1 MISSLPA
8 SGRRARRLVGA
19 ACLLLS
25 LAGTPACAAR
35 HARRGGA
42 LDAELAQILPR
53 PSPGA
58 SAAALDAS
66 AWRAGRQRLADL
78 RRIVEGAGPRTL
90 RVRLALREPRTGQVL
105 EARGAIAIA
114 PPAIATDARAR
125 TAGSAS
131 LDPEG
136 ALRMILLGPGGTT
149 ALDLWARGDRFRF
162 AVPALDLLK
171 RGDASTP
178 RAALRGLPVDF
189 LRWWMLHPAAGTLLW
204 YERAASTDCFVL
216 RDGDAVID
224 LRINDRGLIGARRTT
239 WSTAEGARRRQLDE
253 EVVIAEGA
261 GCGNV
266 RYAQA
271 STGLLVTVI
280 CEAEERDRAPDPR
293 AFVDPDALRPGDGS

>member
-1 MISSLPA
+1 MSDRRMRRPA
-8 SGRRARRLVGA
+8 SA

-25 LAGTPACAAR
+25 LACAPACAANV
-35 HARRGGA
+35 APRGGV
-42 LDAELAQILPR
+42 LDAEFAALLPR
-53 PSPGA
+53 PPPGA
-58 SAAALDAS
+58 PAARPDAS
-66 AWRAGRQRLADL
+66 AWRDGRRRLADL
-78 RRIVEGAGPRTL
+78 RREVEGAGPRTL

-114 PPAIATDARAR
+114 PPAVAADGRAR
-125 TAGSAS
+125 GAGSAAVE
-131 LDPEG
+131 PGG

-149 ALDLWARGDRFRF
+149 ALDLWTRGDRFRF

-178 RAALRGLPVDF
+178 RASLRGLPVDF
-189 LRWWMLHPAAGTLLW
+189 LRWWMLHPAEGKLLW
-204 YERAASTDCFVL
+204 YERAASADSFVL
-216 RDGDAVID
+216 RDGDAVIE
-224 LRINDRGLIGARRTT
+224 LRVDDRGAIGARRTT
-239 WSTAEGARRRQLDE
+239 WSASSGARRRQLDE
-253 EVVIAEGA
+253 EVVIAERM

>member
-1 MISSLPA
+1 MTTSLPA
-8 SGRRARRLVGA
+8 PGHRERRLVSA

-25 LAGTPACAAR
+25 LACTPACAANV
-35 HARRGGA
+35 ARRGGP
-42 LDAELAQILPR
+42 LDAEFARMLPR
-53 PSPGA
+53 PSPGTP
-58 SAAALDAS
+58 AARPDPS
-66 AWRAGRQRLADL
+66 AWREGRARLSAL
-78 RRIVEGAGPRTL
+78 RREVEGAGPRTL

-114 PPAIATDARAR
+114 PPAIDGRAPAAGDALLA
-125 TAGSAS
+125 
-131 LDPEG
+131 PEG

-178 RAALRGLPVDF
+178 RASLRGLPVDF

-204 YERAASTDCFVL
+204 YERAASTASFVL

-224 LRINDRGLIGARRTT
+224 LRIHDRGLIGARRTT
-239 WSTAEGARRRQLDE
+239 WAAEGARRRKLDE
-253 EVVIAEGA
+253 EVVIAEGM
-261 GCGNV
+261 GCGHV

-271 STGLLVTVI
+271 STGLLVTVT
-280 CEAEERDRAPDPR
+280 CEAAERDRAPDPR
-293 AFVDPDALRPGDGS
+293 AFVDPDAIAPEDGS

>member
-1 MISSLPA
+1 M
-8 SGRRARRLVGA
+8 RRPVSA

-25 LAGTPACAAR
+25 LACAPACAVQGP
-35 HARRGGA
+35 RRGGA
-42 LDAELAQILPR
+42 LDAEFAQLLPR
-53 PSPGA
+53 PAPDA
-58 SAAALDAS
+58 PAAP
-66 AWRAGRQRLADL
+66 AWREGRQRLADL
-78 RRIVEGAGPRTL
+78 RREVAGAGPRTL
-90 RVRLALREPRTGQVL
+90 RVRLSLREPRTGQVI

-114 PPAIATDARAR
+114 PPAVAVDGRAR
-125 TAGSAS
+125 GAGSAAIE
-131 LDPEG
+131 PEG

-149 ALDLWARGDRFRF
+149 ALDLWTRGDRFRF

-178 RAALRGLPVDF
+178 RASLRGLPVDF

-204 YERAASTDCFVL
+204 YERAASVDAFVL
-216 RDGDAVID
+216 RDGDAVIE
-224 LRINDRGLIGARRTT
+224 LRIDDRGSIGARRTT
-239 WSTAEGARRRQLDE
+239 WSAAGDARRRQLDE
-253 EVVIAEGA
+253 EVVIAERM

-293 AFVDPDALRPGDGS
+293 AFVDPDAIRPGDGS

>member
-1 MISSLPA
+1 MTTPLAAP
-8 SGRRARRLVGA
+8 GRRGRRLVRA
-19 ACLLLS
+19 AGLVLS
-25 LAGTPACAAR
+25 LACATACAAPG
-35 HARRGGA
+35 ARRGGA
-42 LDAELAQILPR
+42 LDAEFARILPR
-53 PSPGA
+53 SPVDA
-58 SAAALDAS
+58 SAAPGGAG
-66 AWRAGRQRLADL
+66 AWRDGRRRLAAL
-78 RRIVEGAGPRTL
+78 RHEVEGAGPRTL
-90 RVRLALREPRTGQVL
+90 RVRLALLEPYTRRLL

-114 PPAIATDARAR
+114 PPATRGHAR
-125 TAGSAS
+125 TAGAAS
-131 LDPEG
+131 LAPEG

-178 RAALRGLPVDF
+178 RASLRGLPVDF
-189 LRWWMLHPAAGTLLW
+189 LRWWMLRPAAGTLLW
-204 YERAASTDCFVL
+204 YERSRGTDTFVL

-224 LRINDRGLIGARRTT
+224 LRINDRGLLGARRTT
-239 WSTAEGARRRQLDE
+239 WSTADGARRRLLDE
-253 EVVIAEGA
+253 EVVIAEGL

-293 AFVDPDALRPGDGS
+293 AFVDPDALQAGGDS

>member
-1 MISSLPA
+1 
-8 SGRRARRLVGA
+8 
-19 ACLLLS
+19 
-25 LAGTPACAAR
+25 
-35 HARRGGA
+35 
-42 LDAELAQILPR
+42 
-53 PSPGA
+53 
-58 SAAALDAS
+58 
-66 AWRAGRQRLADL
+66 
-78 RRIVEGAGPRTL
+78 GAGPRTL

-114 PPAIATDARAR
+114 PPAIDGRAPA
-125 TAGSAS
+125 AGGAA
-131 LDPEG
+131 EG

-178 RAALRGLPVDF
+178 RASLRGLPVDF

-204 YERAASTDCFVL
+204 YERAASTASFVL

-224 LRINDRGLIGARRTT
+224 LRVDDRGLIGARRTT
-239 WSTAEGARRRQLDE
+239 WAAEGARRRKLDE
-253 EVVIAEGA
+253 EVVIAEGV
-261 GCGNV
+261 GCGHV

-271 STGLLVTVI
+271 STGLLVTVT

-293 AFVDPDALRPGDGS
+293 AFVDPDAIGPEDGS

>member
-1 MISSLPA
+1 MTTSLPA
-8 SGRRARRLVGA
+8 PGRRVRRPVSA
-19 ACLLLS
+19 VCLLLS
-25 LAGTPACAAR
+25 LACAPACAANV
-35 HARRGGA
+35 ARRGGP
-42 LDAELAQILPR
+42 LDAEFARMLPP
-53 PSPGA
+53 PSPGT
-58 SAAALDAS
+58 SAARPDRS
-66 AWRAGRQRLADL
+66 AWREGRERLADL
-78 RRIVEGAGPRTL
+78 RREVEGAGPRTL

-114 PPAIATDARAR
+114 PPAIDGSPPA
-125 TAGSAS
+125 AGSAV

-171 RGDASTP
+171 RGDAATP
-178 RAALRGLPVDF
+178 RASLRGLPVDF

-204 YERAASTDCFVL
+204 YERAASTAAFVL

-224 LRINDRGLIGARRTT
+224 LRINERGLIGARRTT
-239 WSTAEGARRRQLDE
+239 WSAEGARRRRLDE
-253 EVVIAEGA
+253 EIVIAEGM
-261 GCGNV
+261 GCGHV

-293 AFVDPDALRPGDGS
+293 AFVDPDAIGPGDDS

>member
-1 MISSLPA
+1 MS
-8 SGRRARRLVGA
+8 A

-25 LAGTPACAAR
+25 LACAPACAASA
-35 HARRGGA
+35 ARRGSP
-42 LDAELAQILPR
+42 LDAEFARMLPR
-53 PSPGA
+53 PAPDTP
-58 SAAALDAS
+58 AARPDAS
-66 AWRAGRQRLADL
+66 AWREGRERLAEL
-78 RRIVEGAGPRTL
+78 RREVEGAGPRTI

-114 PPAIATDARAR
+114 PPAIDGRARA
-125 TAGSAS
+125 AGGAV
-131 LDPEG
+131 LEPEG

-171 RGDASTP
+171 RGDAATP
-178 RAALRGLPVDF
+178 RASLRGLPVDF

-204 YERAASTDCFVL
+204 YERAASTATFVL

-239 WSTAEGARRRQLDE
+239 WSSEGARRRQLDE
-253 EVVIAEGA
+253 EIVIAEGM
-261 GCGNV
+261 GCGHV

-293 AFVDPDALRPGDGS
+293 AFVDPDAIGPGDDS

>member
-1 MISSLPA
+1 MS
-8 SGRRARRLVGA
+8 A

-25 LAGTPACAAR
+25 LACAPACAAQG
-35 HARRGGA
+35 ARRGGA
-42 LDAELAQILPR
+42 LDAEFAQLLPR
-53 PSPGA
+53 PAPDA
-58 SAAALDAS
+58 PAARPDAS
-66 AWRAGRQRLADL
+66 AWREGRQRLADL
-78 RRIVEGAGPRTL
+78 RREVEGAGPRTL

-105 EARGAIAIA
+105 EARGAIAIS
-114 PPAIATDARAR
+114 PPAVAVDGRAR
-125 TAGSAS
+125 GAGNAAIE
-131 LDPEG
+131 PEG

-149 ALDLWARGDRFRF
+149 ALDLWTRGDRFRF

-178 RAALRGLPVDF
+178 RASLRGLPVDF

-204 YERAASTDCFVL
+204 YERAASADAFVL
-216 RDGDAVID
+216 RDGDAVIE
-224 LRINDRGLIGARRTT
+224 LRIDDRGSIGARRTT
-239 WSTAEGARRRQLDE
+239 WSAAGDARRRQLDE
-253 EVVIAEGA
+253 EVVIAERM

-293 AFVDPDALRPGDGS
+293 AFVDPDALRAGDGS

>member
-1 MISSLPA
+1 MTTSLPA
-8 SGRRARRLVGA
+8 PGHRERRLVSA

-25 LAGTPACAAR
+25 LACAPACAANV
-35 HARRGGA
+35 ARRGSP
-42 LDAELAQILPR
+42 LDAEFARMLPR
-53 PSPGA
+53 PSPGTP
-58 SAAALDAS
+58 AARPDPS
-66 AWRAGRQRLADL
+66 AWREGRERLSAL
-78 RRIVEGAGPRTL
+78 RREVEGAGPRTL

-114 PPAIATDARAR
+114 PPAIDGRAPV
-125 TAGSAS
+125 AGGAVVA
-131 LDPEG
+131 PEG

-178 RAALRGLPVDF
+178 RASLRGLPVDF

-204 YERAASTDCFVL
+204 YERAASTASFVL

-224 LRINDRGLIGARRTT
+224 LRIDDRGLIGARRTT
-239 WSTAEGARRRQLDE
+239 WAAEGARRRKLDE
-253 EVVIAEGA
+253 EVVIAEGM
-261 GCGNV
+261 GCGHV

-271 STGLLVTVI
+271 STGLLVTVT

-293 AFVDPDALRPGDGS
+293 AFVDPDAIGPEDGS